1 MRLGKEFRDLDDVRY
16 LLRSLNVTTVDT
28 ALEIVGRCFD
38 LESLVSR
45 TQLALEEL
53 PQGGLLAGAP
63 SLNSPAKQSRASP
76 GRHRRGRAISNAWS
90 VTR

>member
-1 MRLGKEFRDLDDVRY
+1 VRY
-16 LLRSLNVTTVDT
+16 LLRSLNVTTVDA

-53 PQGGLLAGAP
+53 PQGGLWRERGHLIA
-63 SLNSPAKQSRASP
+63 LRNS
-76 GRHRRGRAISNAWS
+76 RGRVRA
-90 VTR
+90 VTGVAEQ